1 MKKSMYIEN
10 ISSSGYGFQN
20 IHARRNFFLLMS
32 LINLMMTMM
41 MMMMSSGSD
50 RWVGLPTN
58 QPPIH
63 LQEKQVVKN
72 TIFE

>member
-1 MKKSMYIEN
+1 MYIEN

-20 IHARRNFFLLMS
+20 IHAQKRNFFLLMS
-32 LINLMMTMM
+32 LINLVM

-50 RWVGLPTN
+50 RWVGLLTN